1 MHYSRDELMLFRR
14 CGVVPPASR
23 PGPSRR
29 RVRLR
34 ANDPGQVRPAAEPP
48 VPWLLGLAASVLGSA
63 ATRPVPRSEAA
74 DRETYLELE
83 FAVGFG
89 AEDESWL

>member
-14 CGVVPPASR
+14 CGVVPPATR
-23 PGPSRR
+23 PGPPRR
-29 RVRLR
+29 RVGPK
-34 ANDPGQVRPAAEPP
+34 ANDAGDVAPVAEPP
-48 VPWLLGLAASVLGSA
+48 VPWLLGLAASVLSSAARRPAPQRGSA
-63 ATRPVPRSEAA
+63 
-74 DRETYLELE
+74 DDQTYLELE